1 MKRFIRNIVSATLV
15 LGLVAVGAAT
25 TTACS
30 SSKSSTAKE
39 GKMYKPKKS
48 KSTVVNRNYKL
59 KGQRNKAS
67 YHKL

>member
-15 LGLVAVGAAT
+15 LGLVAVGATT

-30 SSKSSTAKE
+30 SSKSTAKE
-39 GKMYKPKKS
+39 GKMYKAQKS

-59 KGQRNKAS
+59 KGKRNKAS